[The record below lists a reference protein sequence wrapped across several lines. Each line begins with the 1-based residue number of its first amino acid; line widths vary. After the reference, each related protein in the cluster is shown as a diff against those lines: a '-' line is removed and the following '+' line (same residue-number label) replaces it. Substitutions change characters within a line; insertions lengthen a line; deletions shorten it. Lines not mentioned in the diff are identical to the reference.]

1 MHNLKEMARCVHTG
15 MRSFLLGANMASMP
29 LLSRPK
35 HAYLYWNACLFLR
48 GSMGKQMLHKRNVSE
63 VFPGLLTDAK
73 LNFPELDHAWR
84 WEDPSYLAD
93 LVHLGLL
100 CAAIR
105 PRTVFEIG
113 TSTGYS
119 SLFLAANSPP
129 EVQILTL
136 DLPTGDAMT
145 TTALT
150 ARDRDIARWCHEVE
164 PCFAGHALGKKI
176 RRLYGDSAN
185 FDFAPYWHSIDLFF
199 IDGAHTYEYVRSDTL
214 NALRCCHAGSVIAWH
229 DFGRS
234 GLSRGVTMWLEQLN
248 QVVKVYTTPGSSVA
262 FMSCDFDCEALA
274 SKLGAPTYT
283 SQRGHETRMGDADP
297 GSIKSELVRKL

>member
-15 MRSFLLGANMASMP
+15 MRSFLLGANIASMP

-48 GSMGKQMLHKRNVSE
+48 GSMGKQMLHKQNVSE

-73 LNFPELDHAWR
+73 LNFPELDRAWK

-105 PRTVFEIG
+105 PRTIFEIG

-129 EVQILTL
+129 EAQIWTL
-136 DLPTGDAMT
+136 DLLTGDSKT
-145 TTALT
+145 TTPLT
-150 ARDRDIARWCHEVE
+150 ARDRDIAKWCHRVE
-164 PCFAGHALGKKI
+164 PCFAGHTLGRKI
-176 RRLYGDSAN
+176 HRLYGDSAN
-185 FDFAPYWHSIDLFF
+185 FDFSPYWRSIDLFF

-214 NALRCCHAGSVIAWH
+214 NALHCCHSGSVIAWH
-229 DFGRS
+229 DFGRA
-234 GLSRGVTMWLEQLN
+234 GLSRGVTRWLKQLN

-262 FMSCDFDCEALA
+262 FMSCDFDCEAIA
-274 SKLGAPTYT
+274 SKLGAPSFT
-283 SQRGHETRMGDADP
+283 SQRSDEAGLSDADP
-297 GSIKSELVRKL
+297 GSIKTDLVRKL